1 MLDLRIILLNQLKF
15 SSTYL
20 DKISDFFQYTFVD
33 KALNLLHSLNIQTRL
48 GGFYLFYYSIVG
60 TFMPYWNLYLQD
72 QGFNYQQIGILSSI
86 AIITRFFAP
95 LIWGWIADKS
105 GKRMLLVRIAT
116 WMEACIWFAIF
127 IIPNSFQS
135 IALLMLVFS
144 FFQNAILAQFEGV
157 TLFWLGEK
165 RAELYGKVR
174 KWGSVGFIVGVFAI
188 GALLEIIPIS
198 MLPILLLSVSF
209 LAFLWSFSIKEPEH
223 APSSQKKLEPL
234 LPILKRRMVAAFFGI
249 EFILLFSQAPFY
261 SFYSNFL
268 KEIGFSTMQ
277 IGTLWATGVIAEIVM
292 FAVAQK
298 VFFIRF
304 SWRTLVAACLIL
316 TSLRW
321 LLVGMLNTY
330 FIGQLLAQC
339 LHAFSFGLFHLIAMK
354 VIFQNFSAEQQGRGQ
369 ALYSTMWGLGV
380 ASGSLLAGHYWQ
392 ILSGATIFLCA
403 SVVVLLGLI
412 LVVWLPNQIETTA
425 SKLNQS

>member
-1 MLDLRIILLNQLKF
+1 MLQ
-15 SSTYL
+15 
-20 DKISDFFQYTFVD
+20 
-33 KALNLLHSLNIQTRL
+33 SLNIQTRL

-223 APSSQKKLEPL
+223 APSSQKRLEPL
-234 LPILKRRMVAAFFGI
+234 LPILKKPMVAAFFGI

-304 SWRTLVAACLIL
+304 SWRTLVTVCLIL

-321 LLVGMLNTY
+321 LLVGILNTH
-330 FIGQLLAQC
+330 FVGQLLAQC

-425 SKLNQS
+425 PKLNQS